1 MDTAAASSGRLVA
14 AASGGLGATRVKAH
28 SSLAYR
34 DAAFTAK
41 PAPSALPVAAAAA
54 STAVSS
60 IAATTG
66 PSEVT
71 AAAATSEATAAAATS
86 GATAAATGPSEATTA
101 AATSGATAAAT
112 GPSEASRAAAC
123 AGNIADH
130 CYRGTDSLGE
140 KPGEQEAESLSLRPW
155 LTSNW

>member
-41 PAPSALPVAAAAA
+41 PAPSALPAAAAA

-60 IAATTG
+60 IAAATG

-71 AAAATSEATAAAATS
+71 AAAATSGAA
-86 GATAAATGPSEATTA
+86 AAATGPSEATTA
-101 AATSGATAAAT
+101 AATSGATAAAV

-140 KPGEQEAESLSLRPW
+140 KPGEQKAESLSLRPW

>member
-14 AASGGLGATRVKAH
+14 AASGGLGATRGKAH

-41 PAPSALPVAAAAA
+41 PAPSALPAAAAA

-60 IAATTG
+60 IAAATS
-66 PSEVT
+66 PSEV
-71 AAAATSEATAAAATS
+71 TAAAATS

-130 CYRGTDSLGE
+130 SYRETDSLEE
-140 KPGEQEAESLSLRPW
+140 KPGELEAESLSLRPW
-155 LTSNW
+155 LTNNW